1 MSTSGSSNNNA
12 STIRGTGSHIKL
24 GNDIKQDTA
33 SPQQPSFAKYRNPK
47 LSRPVVGTEETFDAR
62 ATMIEDDNEVYTFSL
77 PIDTLA
83 ADQYLMVCQ
92 YEYILDSISVRFKNS
107 STIASSLDIVKVSS
121 GTAIPSGTSLVS
133 AAVDLSVSAN
143 NNTNL
148 SLTVGSDTVR
158 KIAKNQAI
166 ALNFS
171 GDPTGLEGLSI
182 TISLRRMIP
191 ATRNSG
197 AFLE

>member
-1 MSTSGSSNNNA
+1 
-12 STIRGTGSHIKL
+12 
-24 GNDIKQDTA
+24 
-33 SPQQPSFAKYRNPK
+33 
-47 LSRPVVGTEETFDAR
+47 
-62 ATMIEDDNEVYTFSL
+62 
-77 PIDTLA
+77 
-83 ADQYLMVCQ
+83 MVCQ
-92 YEYILDSISVRFKNS
+92 YEYILDSISVRFKTNS
-107 STIASSLDIVKVSS
+107 TDASSLDIVKASS
-121 GTAIPSGTSLVS
+121 GTAITSGTSLIS
-133 AAVDLSVSAN
+133 AAVDLSVAAN

-171 GDPTGLEGLSI
+171 GDPTGLVGLSV